1 MAERNDLSRSQ
12 ERSAEAIRQDIAA
25 KRESISDTVDRLG
38 TRIQEKLDWRQ
49 WITQYPYVVIGTA
62 ASLGIL
68 LSGFFKPRRSPT
80 DRIRDA
86 VGEMVEGFFEDI
98 KGSIGD
104 VAVQAVRPA
113 IMKAS
118 LGVAVGRA
126 VIELIKKKANEAP
139 AGESGGELGGQDD
152 FVHRR
157 GEDF

>member
-1 MAERNDLSRSQ
+1 MAERNDLTRSQ

-25 KRESISDTVDRLG
+25 RRESISDTVDRLG

-49 WITQYPYVVIGTA
+49 WVTQYPYVAIGTA
-62 ASLGIL
+62 AGLGIL
-68 LSGFFKPRRSPT
+68 LSGIFKPRRSPT

-86 VGEMVEGFFEDI
+86 VGEMVEDFFEDI

-118 LGVAVGRA
+118 LGIAVGKA
-126 VIELIKKKANEAP
+126 VIDLIRKKANEAP
-139 AGESGGELGGQDD
+139 AVESDGELGGQDD